1 MNRLAVYSL
10 MFVAGFSIGW
20 IFLLPGDRD
29 DNALEAGSQ
38 DVPKGALGHME
49 LALRAGD
56 ASAAFLAME
65 ELAKEDPRQ
74 FFKNLSRL
82 PAIEGVGALV
92 GTAARQLAKD
102 FTEEDA
108 ELLNNVTN
116 LDHRET
122 AWIEILTS
130 KNDLSTLEKIQLGR
144 LAEPSSE
151 TVIYKGV
158 VLPGMEKDPEGTLN
172 TLMQASLMGPFC
184 WAVGSLGNKD
194 PNLAIAKLEEGM
206 KSGALKPNASQLILE
221 TIAIGSPGNETLK
234 KIADLVA
241 DYTATDGISVEPIF
255 VPAFDSAGPKERC
268 QVLDVISTLPAMQ
281 KNLVLSQLSYAGDMD
296 VELLAKAINM
306 MDSIELQRSVLSGW
320 AGSGAGPDRLRKL
333 SPLLSSEKARDLIGK
348 LEKDALKGTRT
359 KD

>member
-10 MFVAGFSIGW
+10 IFVAGFAIGCV
-20 IFLLPGDRD
+20 FLVPSDRRGS
-29 DNALEAGSQ
+29 ALEAGSQ
-38 DVPKGALGHME
+38 DVPQGTLGHVE

-56 ASAAFLAME
+56 ASAALRAME

-108 ELLNNVTN
+108 ALLNNIAN
-116 LDHRET
+116 LDHREA
-122 AWIEILTS
+122 AWIAILTS

-144 LAEPSSE
+144 LAEPSPE
-151 TVIYKGV
+151 AVIYKGV
-158 VLPGMEKDPEGTLN
+158 VLPGMEMDPEGTLN
-172 TLMQASLMGPFC
+172 TLMEASLMGPFC
-184 WAVGSLGNKD
+184 WALGSLGNKN
-194 PNLAIAKLEEGM
+194 PTLAIAKLEEGM

-234 KIADLVA
+234 KIAGLVA

-255 VPAFDSAGPKERC
+255 VPAFDSAGPKERG

-281 KNLVLSQLSYAGDMD
+281 TYLVLSQLS
-296 VELLAKAINM
+296 
-306 MDSIELQRSVLSGW
+306 
-320 AGSGAGPDRLRKL
+320 
-333 SPLLSSEKARDLIGK
+333 
-348 LEKDALKGTRT
+348 
-359 KD
+359 